1 MKAHLSCS
9 DIESSLVAVHGL
21 NGHAFDTWTHKQS
34 QVMWLRDLL
43 PQSLPNVRIM
53 TYGYNA
59 KFKNFT
65 AHQDLSEIS
74 AKLLTE
80 LSDLRKTAEV
90 VSRYQYEIK
99 QHIELC

>member
-1 MKAHLSCS
+1 
-9 DIESSLVAVHGL
+9 
-21 NGHAFDTWTHKQS
+21 
-34 QVMWLRDLL
+34 MWLRDLL

-65 AHQDLSEIS
+65 AHQELREIS

-80 LSDLRKTAEV
+80 LADRRKTAEV
-90 VSRYQYEIK
+90 TFRTALPNK
-99 QHIELC
+99 TTD